1 FAEDLLTDRDLD
13 MICGTYELESP
24 GKGHQKSLVSW
35 FPRPDIWFASGYSV
49 GQWTNECELWFQ

>member
-13 MICGTYELESP
+13 MICGTYELESL

-35 FPRPDIWFASGYSV
+35 FPQPDIWFASSYSV
-49 GQWTNECELWFQ
+49 GKWTNECELWFQ